1 MSEGSRYDDSSREV
15 RREMQVYF
23 YKVLKVYG
31 KYIISLDDYCEKIY
45 TMKPKANT
53 RIKKKRLQIIEQ

>member
-1 MSEGSRYDDSSREV
+1 MSEGSRSDNSSREV

-31 KYIISLDDYCEKIY
+31 KYIISLDDYCGKMY
-45 TMKPKANT
+45 TVKPKANT
-53 RIKKKRLQIIEQ
+53 RIKKKQL